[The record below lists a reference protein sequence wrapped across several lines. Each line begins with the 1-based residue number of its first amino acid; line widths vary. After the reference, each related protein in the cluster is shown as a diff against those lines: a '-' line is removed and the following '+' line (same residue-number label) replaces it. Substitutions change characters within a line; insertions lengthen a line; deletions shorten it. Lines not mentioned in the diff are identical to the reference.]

1 MINIVEMLKTICE
14 KIIKL
19 NNDYV
24 SKDTFQEICNAKQ
37 LTVPIDETTGQTNN
51 NIFYLCGHILRGYFS
66 NTNDSFGAGNI
77 TNTNISSPVI
87 PLDMSKEPFF
97 KTINGNSFISG
108 STGPIASFNISD
120 SSCSFSDQFRASNG
134 TTYNNVSLYD
144 VEITNTHSS
153 SSKFN
158 SYYYTTVKF
167 NENYFNDKE

>member
-24 SKDTFQEICNAKQ
+24 SKNTFQEICDAKQ
-37 LTVPIDETTGQTNN
+37 LIVPIDETTGQTNN
-51 NIFYLCGHILRGYFS
+51 NVFYLCGHILRGYFS
-66 NTNDSFGAGNI
+66 YNDTSFGAGNI
-77 TNTNISSPVI
+77 ANALVSSPVI

-120 SSCSFSDQFRASNG
+120 SDCFFSNQWEASNG
-134 TTYNNVSLYD
+134 TIYNNVSSYG

-153 SSKFN
+153 SDKFN
-158 SYYYTTVKF
+158 SYYYTTVNF